1 MKPKRIILVR
11 HGESEGN
18 KDECIY
24 KTVPDY
30 AVRLTPLGEE
40 QATAAGMK
48 IKDII
53 KEDSVFFYVSPMWRT
68 RMTFKNI
75 VQSFD
80 KNKIR
85 WREEPRIR
93 EQEWGHFKTPGECR
107 KIRKDRDRFG
117 PFYYRIP
124 DGESGAD
131 VYDRVRIFL
140 VRCIEILKNLIFPR
154 ILSL

>member
-1 MKPKRIILVR
+1 
-11 HGESEGN
+11 
-18 KDECIY
+18 
-24 KTVPDY
+24 
-30 AVRLTPLGEE
+30 
-40 QATAAGMK
+40 
-48 IKDII
+48 
-53 KEDSVFFYVSPMWRT
+53 
-68 RMTFKNI
+68 MTFKNI